1 MDEAESRPEQQAEY
15 WTEIGRSV
23 QHKGMFFSPGLA
35 FTAFAAAT
43 QTFRGQLESCWGVLL
58 LILELCGWGLLLF
71 AGIAGLSWIHNA
83 GQHYMAIG
91 DMARAST
98 DLEKGAAKARAEMF
112 RERSATWQS
121 WHRYVLIAGLIAV
134 AVARAIGVFSDPGAG
149 A

>member
-1 MDEAESRPEQQAEY
+1 MDEAESTSEEQATY

-43 QTFRGQLESCWGVLL
+43 QTFRGQLESCWAVLVPIVEL
-58 LILELCGWGLLLF
+58 LGWALLLF

-91 DMARAST
+91 DIARAST
-98 DLEKGAAKARAEMF
+98 DLEKGKAEARAETS
-112 RERSATWQS
+112 RKWSETWQL
-121 WHRYVLIAGLIAV
+121 WHRYSLIAGLIAV
-134 AVARAIGVFSDPGAG
+134 AVARAMGVFSDPGAG